1 MTFLPPF
8 RADHVGSLLRPK
20 KLSAARKEWREGLI
34 TAEQLRAIE
43 DNDIREAVKKQEEIG
58 LKGITDGEYRRD
70 YWHLDFMWNFDG
82 VTPSDDIYTSRFHGE
97 EFSARAAEISD
108 RVSYPKNGIMLDH
121 FKFLTKS
128 IESV

>member
-43 DNDIREAVKKQEEIG
+43 DNHILKTIQKKEEGG
-58 LKGITDGEYRRD
+58 LQGITDGE
-70 YWHLDFMWNFDG
+70 
-82 VTPSDDIYTSRFHGE
+82 
-97 EFSARAAEISD
+97 
-108 RVSYPKNGIMLDH
+108 
-121 FKFLTKS
+121 
-128 IESV
+128 